1 MPVTKRQIGIATFAL
16 AVLTVALYVTS
27 ASTATAPQGTAPGM
41 TALPIDIV
49 GLMRKAK
56 GLPEQQY
63 DAF

>member
-1 MPVTKRQIGIATFAL
+1 MPATIRQVAITTFAL
-16 AVLTVALYVTS
+16 AILTLAFYVTS
-27 ASTATAPQGTAPGM
+27 ARTATAPQGATPGM
-41 TALPIDIV
+41 TVLPIDIV